1 MPNSIE
7 KLTRKLRAIL
17 SADVKGYS
25 LLMADDEVHTIQTL
39 KAYRSLMSNL
49 IQQHSGRVVDNPG
62 DNLLAEF
69 GSAVDAVECAVQ
81 IQNRLKR
88 ENAKFVEDK
97 RLQFRIGINIGDVV
111 HDGDRIYGSG
121 VNVAARIEGL
131 AKPAGIC
138 LSRNTYDH
146 VKDKLDLGF
155 DYLGEHEVKNIKEP
169 VRVYRVVMEQAS
181 VGVII
186 DQKASSVNVP
196 TPLPDRP
203 SIAVLPFINM
213 SNDTEQEYLADGI
226 TENIIT
232 ALSKIPQV
240 FVIARNSTFTYKGIA
255 VKVQKVARELG
266 VRFVMEGSVQKA
278 GETVRITVQLIDA
291 VSGHHIWAERYDRHL
306 NDLFAMQD
314 EITLKV
320 VVALQV
326 ELTDGEQARVRHK
339 STASLDAWEYWV
351 KAYDLFE
358 QHTKEGNATARE
370 LLDQSLKFDPKYA
383 NALALKA
390 VTHFQDLNL
399 GYTESPAESFIQS
412 VELCQKAMSID
423 DTDPDI
429 LALWGLLQVPQKQY
443 DQAIKYGKQALV
455 LGPNNSEVYAILAFI
470 KHFVGM
476 DKEAIELLKKA
487 IRLHPYYHA
496 WYSQYLGMAYTET
509 EEYDLALSAFDD
521 VIAKAPHQ
529 TWGFVWS
536 AVVYI
541 RLGQEEKAKSQI
553 VKALTLDPE
562 LSLEK
567 LSGGNFYKN
576 PKTWERITEDR
587 RQAGLK

>member
-1 MPNSIE
+1 MTQDGFKR
-7 KLTRKLRAIL
+7 KLTAIL

-25 LLMADDEVHTIQTL
+25 LLMADDEFHTIQTL
-39 KAYRSLMSNL
+39 KTYRRLMSDL
-49 IQQHSGRVVDNPG
+49 IGQHSGRVVDNPG

-69 GSAVDAVECAVQ
+69 SSAVDAVECAVQ
-81 IQNRLKR
+81 IQGMLKK
-88 ENAKFVEDK
+88 ENAKFVANK

-111 HDGDRIYGSG
+111 QDGDRIYGSG
-121 VNVAARIEGL
+121 VNIAARIEGL
-131 AKPAGIC
+131 ADPGGVFI
-138 LSRNTYDH
+138 SRNAYDQ
-146 VKDKLDLGF
+146 VKDKVELGF
-155 DYLGEHEVKNIKEP
+155 EYLGEHEIKNIKDP
-169 VRVYRVVMEQAS
+169 VRVYRVMMEQAS
-181 VGVII
+181 VGTII
-186 DQKASSVNVP
+186 DQKASSVKVS

-203 SIAVLPFINM
+203 SIAVLPFNNM

-240 FVIARNSTFTYKGIA
+240 FVIARNSTFTYKGKA
-255 VKVQKVARELG
+255 VKVQNVARELG

-399 GYTESPAESFIQS
+399 GYAESPAESFIQS

-429 LALWGLLQVPQKQY
+429 LALWGMLQVPQKLY

-455 LGPNNSEVYAILAFI
+455 LGPNNSEVYAMLAFI

-496 WYSQYLGMAYTET
+496 WYSHYLGMAYTET

-521 VIAKAPHQ
+521 VIAKAPRQ

-541 RLGQEEKAKSQI
+541 RIGQEEKAKSQI
-553 VKALTLDPE
+553 VKALILDPE

-576 PKTWERITEDR
+576 PKTYERITEDR
-587 RQAGLK
+587 RRAGLK